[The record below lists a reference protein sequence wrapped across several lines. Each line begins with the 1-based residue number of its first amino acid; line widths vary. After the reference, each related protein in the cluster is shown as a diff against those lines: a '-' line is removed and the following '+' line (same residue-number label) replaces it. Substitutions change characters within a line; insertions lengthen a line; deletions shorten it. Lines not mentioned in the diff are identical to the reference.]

1 MKKLA
6 LISTLFVATTAI
18 TSAGQ
23 LENLKASNAEQKRQI
38 SSLEAEIDNLYSLLE
53 KEMRNNGKKPV
64 SRGTSTQKLPVAL
77 TGATYTVIKGDTISK
92 IARQHGVSTS
102 SIFTANRLKPTS
114 IIRIGQKLNISGAS
128 QNLVVKKASVSKPIA
143 EAATLANLPEIPRVH
158 VVQLPNAYT
167 VKSGDTFYGI
177 ARKHSVSVNAMIKA
191 NPRLKPASLQVGQRV
206 NIPSSATKTAKFSAP
221 KIKTAVATSQKPKQ
235 ATPVK
240 KAPIAK
246 VARAPKPK
254 AAAKINTVSTHEEPE
269 EMKSVTLSSPMTLQE
284 LANKY
289 NTTVEAV
296 NALNCWT
303 YRPTIKLARG
313 SEVYLPN

>member
-53 KEMRNNGKKPV
+53 KEMRNNGKKPM
-64 SRGTSTQKLPVAL
+64 SRGTSTQKLPVSL
-77 TGATYTVIKGDTISK
+77 TGATYTVVKGDTISK
-92 IARQHGVSTS
+92 IARQHGVSSS

-114 IIRIGQKLNISGAS
+114 IIRIGQKLTISGAS
-128 QNLVVKKASVSKPIA
+128 QNLVVKKAPVSKPIA

-191 NPRLKPASLQVGQRV
+191 NPSLKPASLQVGQKV
-206 NIPSSATKTAKFSAP
+206 SIPSSATTTAKFSAP
-221 KIKTAVATSQKPKQ
+221 KIKTAVATTQKP
-235 ATPVK
+235 TPVK
-240 KAPIAK
+240 KTPTVKIAS
-246 VARAPKPK
+246 APKPK